1 MKKLLIALFILSGC
15 AQLPVSPQE
24 LKPSPTRASGIATQ
38 EAILP
43 NTSYDQILKR
53 MQDYSAKCLRIT
65 REVSCGRGCSNSI
78 QYTPTILME
87 KNKLILYLQKKGG
100 TGNIGAMPKD
110 GVYLLMAES
119 LTNGKTQQI
128 TVHGFDTVSVG
139 FTTQATI
146 DWLSDRKKECPR
158 L

>member
-1 MKKLLIALFILSGC
+1 
-15 AQLPVSPQE
+15 
-24 LKPSPTRASGIATQ
+24 
-38 EAILP
+38 
-43 NTSYDQILKR
+43 
-53 MQDYSAKCLRIT
+53 
-65 REVSCGRGCSNSI
+65 
-78 QYTPTILME
+78 ME

-100 TGNIGAMPKD
+100 TGQMGAMPAD
-110 GVYLLMAES
+110 GVYLMMAEA

-128 TVHGFDTVSVG
+128 AVHGFDTVSEG